1 MIFRT
6 KHGQLMGL
14 ALVAALAV
22 GCNTTATAS
31 GRPSAGGSSPSHATA
46 AAARQTAEPTASAM
60 VAADSANL
68 KGTGSKTGPPVVLS
82 SDYVLA
88 DKVVAKAGCHWAFYL
103 DGYDPAPRDDFET
116 AYAGNHSTT
125 SDEGG
130 VELGTYSLTVVAN
143 KCGAWSV
150 TLTRP

>member
-1 MIFRT
+1 
-6 KHGQLMGL
+6 
-14 ALVAALAV
+14 
-22 GCNTTATAS
+22 
-31 GRPSAGGSSPSHATA
+31 
-46 AAARQTAEPTASAM
+46 M